1 MEDKNKMAQ
10 QNLQPIF
17 ILPEG
22 SQRTLGRDAQRNN
35 IMAAK
40 LVAETVRTTL
50 GPKGMD
56 KMIVDTLGDVTVTND
71 GVTILEEMN
80 IEHPSAKMIVEV
92 AKTQEDEIGD
102 GTTTAVVLAGEL
114 LKNAEELI
122 DQDVHP
128 AVISRGYRMAE
139 TKAQEILKAMAEKI
153 TPSND
158 EVLKKIARTAMT
170 GKGAEY
176 SKDTLADL
184 SVKAVKMVQENGSH
198 IDKDNIKI
206 EKRTGGSVDD
216 SELIKGIVIDKERLS
231 ANMPRVVKDAK
242 IALIDREIEIKKT
255 EMDANIQIKTPDQ
268 MQAFLDQEEKML
280 RDMVERITATGA
292 NVVLC
297 QKGID
302 DVAIHFLAKNGVYGV
317 RRVSESDMKKIA
329 KATGAKIANNLK
341 DLSKDDLGYAGQVE
355 ERKVGDDEFT
365 YIMDCKNPK
374 AVTLLIRGGTE
385 HVTNEIERAVTDA
398 VGDVASAL
406 KTGMVVAGAG
416 APEIELAMHLRKY
429 AESLSGREQLAVQ
442 AFADAMEVIPRTL
455 VENAGLDPIDTM
467 TDLKAAHSKKQKW
480 AGIDVFTG
488 KVMDAWKKG
497 VIEPLK
503 IKTQAVSSASEVA
516 VMVLRID
523 DVIQSSG
530 SKNGGGGPPP
540 GGMGGMPPGMGGM
553 DY

>member
-1 MEDKNKMAQ
+1 MN
-10 QNLQPIF
+10 NPTVQPIF

-22 SQRTLGRDAQRNN
+22 SQRSVGKEAQRTN

-56 KMIVDTLGDVTVTND
+56 KMIVDYLGDVTITND

-92 AKTQEDEIGD
+92 AKTQEEEIGD

-114 LKNAEELI
+114 LKNAEDLLDKE
-122 DQDVHP
+122 VHP
-128 AVISRGYRMAE
+128 AVISRGYRLAE
-139 TKAQEILKAMAEKI
+139 TKAQEILAQLGEKI
-153 TPSND
+153 APTD
-158 EVLKKIARTAMT
+158 ENILKQIAQTAMT

-176 SKDTLADL
+176 SKDTLATL
-184 SVKAVKMVQENGSH
+184 AVKAVKMVEENGH

-231 ANMPRVVKDAK
+231 PGMPRVVKNAK

-255 EMDANIQIKTPDQ
+255 EIDANIQIKTPDQ
-268 MQAFLDQEEKML
+268 MQGFLDQEEKML
-280 RDMVERITATGA
+280 QDMVKRITDTGA
-292 NVVLC
+292 SVVLC

-302 DVAIHFLAKNGVYGV
+302 DVAIHFLAKKQVYAV

-329 KATGAKIANNLK
+329 KATGASIVNNLK
-341 DLSKDDLGYAGQVE
+341 DLSKEDLGSAGTVE
-355 ERKVGDDEFT
+355 EKKVGDDEFT

-398 VGDVASAL
+398 VGDVAAAL

-416 APEIELAMHLRKY
+416 APEIELSMELKKY
-429 AESLSGREQLAVQ
+429 ANSLSGREQLAVE

-467 TDLKAAHSKKQKW
+467 TSLKAAHSKKQKW
-480 AGIDVFTG
+480 AGIDVFSG
-488 KVMDAWKKG
+488 KVMDAWKRG

-503 IKTQAVSSASEVA
+503 IKTQAVSSAAEVA

-530 SKNGGGGPPP
+530 SKDSAGPP
-540 GGMGGMPPGMGGM
+540 GGGMPPGMPGM
-553 DY
+553 M

>member
-1 MEDKNKMAQ
+1 MVQ
-10 QNLQPIF
+10 QVQPIF

-22 SQRTLGRDAQRNN
+22 AQRTIGRDAQRTN

-56 KMIVDTLGDVTVTND
+56 KMIVDSLGDVTVTND

-114 LKNAEELI
+114 LKNAEDLLDKE
-122 DQDVHP
+122 VHP
-128 AVISRGYRMAE
+128 AVISRGYRLAE
-139 TKAQEILKAMAEKI
+139 SKAQQILNQMGEKI
-153 TPSND
+153 TPND
-158 EVLKKIARTAMT
+158 EDILKNIAQTAMT

-176 SKDTLADL
+176 SKDTLAVL
-184 SVKAVKMVQENGSH
+184 AVKAVKMVEENSH

-206 EKRTGGSVDD
+206 EKRTGGSVED

-231 ANMPRVVKDAK
+231 QNMPRVVKNAK
-242 IALIDREIEIKKT
+242 IALIVREIEIKKT
-255 EMDANIQIKTPDQ
+255 EIDANIQIKTPDQ
-268 MQAFLDQEEKML
+268 MQAFLDQEENML
-280 RDMVERITATGA
+280 KDMVEKITSTGA

-302 DVAIHFLAKNGVYGV
+302 DVAIHFLAKKGVYAV

-341 DLSKDDLGYAGQVE
+341 DLSKDDLGFAGTVE
-355 ERKVGDDEFT
+355 ERKVGDEEFT
-365 YIMDCKNPK
+365 YVMDCRNPK

-398 VGDVASAL
+398 VGDVVAAL

-416 APEIELAMHLRKY
+416 APELELAMELRKY
-429 AESLSGREQLAVQ
+429 ANTLSGREQLAVE
-442 AFADAMEVIPRTL
+442 AFADAMEIIPKTL
-455 VENAGLDPIDTM
+455 IENAGLDPIDTM

-503 IKTQAVSSASEVA
+503 IKTQAVSSAAEVA
-516 VMVLRID
+516 VMILRID
-523 DVIQSSG
+523 DVIASSG
-530 SKNGGGGPPP
+530 KEKAPQMPP
-540 GGMGGMPPGMGGM
+540 GGMGGMGGM
-553 DY
+553 EY

>member
-1 MEDKNKMAQ
+1 MTNQ
-10 QNLQPIF
+10 PVQPIF

-22 SQRTLGRDAQRNN
+22 SQRSVGREAQRNN

-40 LVAETVRTTL
+40 AVAETVRTTI
-50 GPKGMD
+50 GQKGMD
-56 KMIVDTLGDVTVTND
+56 KMIVDSLGDVTVTND

-122 DQDVHP
+122 DKDVHP
-128 AVISRGYRMAE
+128 AVIARGYRLAE
-139 TKAQEILKAMAEKI
+139 SKAQEVLNQIGEKS
-153 TPSND
+153 TND
-158 EVLKKIARTAMT
+158 DTLKKIAQTAMT

-176 SKDTLADL
+176 SRDTLATL
-184 SVKAVKMVQENGSH
+184 AVEAVKMVEEEGN

-206 EKRTGGSVDD
+206 EKRTGGSVED
-216 SELIKGIVIDKERLS
+216 SELIKGIVMDKERLS
-231 ANMPRVVKDAK
+231 ASMPRVIKDAK

-255 EMDANIQIKTPDQ
+255 EIDAKIEIKTPDQ
-268 MQAFLDQEEKML
+268 MQGFLDQEENML
-280 RDMVERITATGA
+280 KKMVEQITATGA
-292 NVVLC
+292 NVILC
-297 QKGID
+297 QKGVD
-302 DVAIHFLAKNGVYGV
+302 DVAIHFLAKKGVYAV

-329 KATGAKIANNLK
+329 KATGAKVVNNLK
-341 DLSKDDLGYAGQVE
+341 DLNESDLGNAGTVE
-355 ERKVGDDEFT
+355 EKKVGDEEFT
-365 YIMDCKNPK
+365 YIVDCKNPK

-398 VGDVASAL
+398 VGDVIAAL
-406 KTGMVVAGAG
+406 RTGLVTAGAG
-416 APEIELAMHLRKY
+416 APEIELAASLRRY
-429 AESLSGREQLAVQ
+429 AHSLSGREQLAVE
-442 AFADAMEVIPRTL
+442 AFADAMEIIPKTL

-488 KVMDAWKKG
+488 KVMDAWKRG
-497 VIEPLK
+497 VIEPLN
-503 IKTQAVSSASEVA
+503 IKTQAVSSAAEVA

-530 SKNGGGGPPP
+530 SKGGGEGGMPPGGM
-540 GGMGGMPPGMGGM
+540 GGMGGMPPGMGM
-553 DY
+553 

>member
-1 MEDKNKMAQ
+1 MVQ
-10 QNLQPIF
+10 QVQPIF

-22 SQRTLGRDAQRNN
+22 AQRTIGRDAQRTN

-50 GPKGMD
+50 GHKGMD
-56 KMIVDTLGDVTVTND
+56 KMIVDSLGDITVTND

-92 AKTQEDEIGD
+92 AKTQEEEVGD

-114 LKNAEELI
+114 LKNAEELL

-128 AVISRGYRMAE
+128 AVIARGYRIAE
-139 TKAQEILKAMAEKI
+139 SKAQGILNQMAEKI
-153 TPSND
+153 TSNN
-158 EVLKKIARTAMT
+158 EEALVQIAQTAMT

-176 SKDTLADL
+176 AKETLATL
-184 SVKAVKMVQENGSH
+184 AVKAVKMVAEDNSYV
-198 IDKDNIKI
+198 DRDNIKI
-206 EKRTGGSVDD
+206 EKRTGGSVED

-231 ANMPRVVKDAK
+231 SNMPRVIKNAR

-255 EMDANIQIKTPDQ
+255 EIDANIEIKAPEQI
-268 MQAFLDQEEKML
+268 QAFLDQEENML
-280 RDMVERITATGA
+280 KAMVEQITSTGA
-292 NVVLC
+292 NAVLC
-297 QKGID
+297 QKGVD
-302 DVAIHFLAKNGVYGV
+302 DIAIHFLAKKGVYAV
-317 RRVSESDMKKIA
+317 RRVTESDMKKIA
-329 KATGAKIANNLK
+329 KATGAKIVTNLK
-341 DLSKDDLGYAGQVE
+341 DLSKEDLGAAGTVE
-355 ERKVGDDEFT
+355 GRKVGDEEFT

-385 HVTNEIERAVTDA
+385 HVTSEIERAMTDA
-398 VGDVASAL
+398 VGDVAAAL

-416 APEIELAMHLRKY
+416 APEIELALELKKF
-429 AESLSGREQLAVQ
+429 ADSLSGREQLAVQ
-442 AFADAMEVIPRTL
+442 AFANSMEIIPKTL

-467 TDLKAAHSKKQKW
+467 TMLRAAHSKKQKW

-488 KVMDAWKKG
+488 KVMDAWKRG

-503 IKTQAVSSASEVA
+503 IKTQAVASAAEVA

-523 DVIQSSG
+523 DVIASSG
-530 SKNGGGGPPP
+530 SKEDKMPRMPQGA
-540 GGMGGMPPGMGGM
+540 GMGDMG
-553 DY
+553 Y